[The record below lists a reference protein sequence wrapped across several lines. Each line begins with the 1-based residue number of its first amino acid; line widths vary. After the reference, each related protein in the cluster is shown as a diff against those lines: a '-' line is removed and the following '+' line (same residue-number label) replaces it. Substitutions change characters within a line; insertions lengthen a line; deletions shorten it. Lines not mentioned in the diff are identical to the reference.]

1 MGLLKS
7 TLNFLFGK
15 DPEIFD
21 SKGEVRHDLP
31 ESKWKEWDDRLRNN
45 PNYDFRFH
53 KGQAKEVRPTN
64 ATNDSSSTSGNKN

>member
-7 TLNFLFGK
+7 LGNFLFGK
-15 DPEIFD
+15 DPDIFD
-21 SKGEVRHDLP
+21 SKGEVRHNLP

-53 KGQAKEVRPTN
+53 KGQAKEVRPEQN
-64 ATNDSSSTSGNKN
+64 ANQQSISSDKKH